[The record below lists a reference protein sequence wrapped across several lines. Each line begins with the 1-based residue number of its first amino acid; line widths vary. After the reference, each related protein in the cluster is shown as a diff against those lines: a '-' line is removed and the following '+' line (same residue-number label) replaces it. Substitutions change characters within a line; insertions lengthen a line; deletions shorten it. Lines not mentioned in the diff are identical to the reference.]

1 MLEYLP
7 LILFL
12 SLLLSI
18 LIGYPVAFTLGGV
31 SILFGLIFTDMTIF
45 DFFPYRIFGTMTNFL
60 LLAIPLFIFMG
71 EVLSKT
77 GIAEEMLITMNS
89 LLGGL
94 RGGLAFSIILVG
106 AVLGASTGIVGASV
120 TTMGLL
126 SLPVLLKEGYK
137 HHLATGV
144 IAASGTLGQII
155 PPSIVLV
162 LLGSVLNVSVGD
174 LFRTALIPSAILVG
188 SYILY
193 TLMYSAFFPPKP
205 ITPDGKH
212 VKLPKAS
219 LKTVVGSFLAP
230 ILLIISVLGS
240 IYAGVA
246 SPTEAAGL
254 GAFMA
259 CILGFVKGKLNFQKL
274 RAIAKNTTFTTG
286 MIFTILFGASCFGL
300 VFRAVG
306 GDDFFVD
313 FINHLVLSPQ
323 QFLIVIMIIIF
334 IVGFFIDFIEIIFI
348 FVPIL
353 LPILQIYDLD
363 LIWVG
368 ILVALNLQTS
378 FLTPP
383 FGFSLFYLKGVAP
396 KEVRTKSIYR
406 GIIPFIILQVITFS
420 IIFLF
425 PNLLN

>member
-1 MLEYLP
+1 
-7 LILFL
+7 
-12 SLLLSI
+12 
-18 LIGYPVAFTLGGV
+18 
-31 SILFGLIFTDMTIF
+31 
-45 DFFPYRIFGTMTNFL
+45 
-60 LLAIPLFIFMG
+60 
-71 EVLSKT
+71 
-77 GIAEEMLITMNS
+77 
-89 LLGGL
+89 
-94 RGGLAFSIILVG
+94 
-106 AVLGASTGIVGASV
+106 
-120 TTMGLL
+120 MGLL

-174 LFRTALIPSAILVG
+174 LFKSALVPSAILVG
-188 SYILY
+188 GYIIY
-193 TLMYSAFFPPKP
+193 TLIYSFFFPPKP

-212 VKLPKAS
+212 VRLPKTNFKKLVS
-219 LKTVVGSFLAP
+219 SFLAP
-230 ILLIISVLGS
+230 IILIIAVLGS
-240 IYAGVA
+240 IYAGIA

-259 CILGFVKGKLNFQKL
+259 CVLGLIKRKLNFGKL
-274 RAIAKNTTFTTG
+274 KEVARSTTFTTG

-313 FINHLVLSPQ
+313 FINHLALSPQ
-323 QFLIVIMIIIF
+323 EFLIVVMVIIF
-334 IVGFFIDFIEIIFI
+334 VVGFFIDFIEIIFI

-353 LPILQIYDLD
+353 LPILELYNID
-363 LIWVG
+363 LIWAG
-368 ILVALNLQTS
+368 ILIALNLQTS

-396 KEVRTKSIYR
+396 KEVQTKSIYR
-406 GIIPFIILQVITFS
+406 GIIPFIILQVITFA

-425 PNLLN
+425 PSLVIV